1 MQEVLLS
8 RTPVAL
14 THPISSV
21 GQTVKQ
27 LALRLVKN
35 ARLFI
40 LDVQMD
46 ASAMKDT
53 LETLITYAFQSK
65 IARRNKTD

>member
-1 MQEVLLS
+1 M
-8 RTPVAL
+8 AL
-14 THPISSV
+14 THPISNA

-27 LALRLVKN
+27 LALRLVKH

-46 ASAMKDT
+46 ASAMKGS
-53 LETLITYAFQSK
+53 LETLKTNAFQSK
-65 IARRNKTD
+65 IARNNKID